1 MGHTSPH
8 YQECPVT
15 SRRKTWASPRRRA
28 SPRTRRRAS
37 PRTPTRH
44 PPPPRGSAT
53 TTTTRTTTTPP
64 PPRRPRSSQT
74 SQSSPGENARPS
86 RKRWPAKKPPRRRW
100 PISRP
105 WKSSSARSLATTC
118 RPPHVFHFTF
128 LLLPCPETW
137 LRGPKHEPLPGQVR
151 SLSAMGPPTP
161 SSSLSLPPS
170 PSFSLSLSPLLFLLL
185 IPIPILLRVLVRVLL
200 GLEEAFSPCRHKR
213 HSP

>member
-15 SRRKTWASPRRRA
+15 SRRKTSP

-118 RPPHVFHFTF
+118 RPPPHVFHLPPPMSRNLASRAQTRASAWASSFSVSDGSSHPF
-128 LLLPCPETW
+128 LL
-137 LRGPKHEPLPGQVR
+137 PLP
-151 SLSAMGPPTP
+151 P
-161 SSSLSLPPS
+161 SLSLPLPLPLPS
-170 PSFSLSLSPLLFLLL
+170 PLPPPDPDPPPPASSCASP
-185 IPIPILLRVLVRVLL
+185 PGSGRSILAL
-200 GLEEAFSPCRHKR
+200 
-213 HSP
+213 

>member
-1 MGHTSPH
+1 MGRT
-8 YQECPVT
+8 
-15 SRRKTWASPRRRA
+15 SPRRRA

-118 RPPHVFHFTF
+118 RPPPHVFHLPPPPMSRNLASRAQTRASAWASSFSVSDGSSHPF
-128 LLLPCPETW
+128 LL
-137 LRGPKHEPLPGQVR
+137 PLP
-151 SLSAMGPPTP
+151 P
-161 SSSLSLPPS
+161 SLSLP
-170 PSFSLSLSPLLFLLL
+170 PLLFLLL
-185 IPIPILLRVLVRVLL
+185 ILLLLILLIPLLLRVLVRVLL
-200 GLEEAFSPCRHKR
+200 G
-213 HSP
+213 